1 MAGQYRGDG
10 YEWKAVT
17 LLSLG
22 FGLVGLDRFMILPMF
37 PVIMKDLHL
46 GYQELGHIAGVL
58 SIAWG
63 ISGFL
68 SGRLSDVIGRRRVV
82 VGAILA
88 FSLLVG
94 ISGLAGSLAA
104 LLVVRALMG
113 LADGAYTPPSIVAT
127 LEASDPRRH
136 GLNLGIQQAMLPL
149 FGLALAPIIVTQ
161 LLQVLDW
168 HWIFVLVTPPGLII
182 AFLLHRVL
190 RDPTAAEALAHTATH
205 DASAHKWTDVFAYR
219 NVWLNMVGQLCW
231 LTCLIVTSA
240 LLPSY
245 LTEYLHLD
253 FKSMG
258 FVLSG
263 IGFGACLGTVLMP
276 WVSDRVGR
284 KPVML
289 ISTAFAFASLVVFMM
304 IGSRPGL
311 LFMAL
316 FAAHFF
322 NFACLTLTVGP
333 LSAES
338 VPVKLMA
345 TATGVAVA
353 VGELFGGGVAP
364 VMAGYV
370 AERFGIQHILDLAVI
385 AMAVGFL
392 NSLLLTETAP
402 RRIKNLRPA
411 PTAQTV

>member
-1 MAGQYRGDG
+1 MSSSARPDG
-10 YEWKAVT
+10 YEWKAVA

-37 PVIMKDLHL
+37 PVVQKDLHL

-68 SGRLSDVIGRRRVV
+68 TGRLSDVIGRRKVV
-82 VGAILA
+82 VGAIVA

-94 ISGLAGSLAA
+94 ISGLAGSLAG

-149 FGLALAPIIVTQ
+149 FGLALAPLLVTQ

-168 HWIFVLVTPPGLII
+168 RWIFVLVTPPGLLV
-182 AFLLHRVL
+182 AFLLYHVL
-190 RDPTAAEALAHTATH
+190 RDPTAANAATHTATH
-205 DASAHKWTDVFAYR
+205 DTSAHRWTEVFASR
-219 NVWLNMVGQLCW
+219 NVRLNMVGQLCW

-245 LTEYLHLD
+245 LTDDLHLD
-253 FKSMG
+253 FASMG

-263 IGFGACLGTVLMP
+263 IGFGASLGTVLMP
-276 WVSDRVGR
+276 WISDRIGR

-289 ISTAFAFASLVVFMM
+289 ISTAAGFASLIAFASL
-304 IGSRPGL
+304 GAEPPL
-311 LFMAL
+311 LFATL

-338 VPVKLMA
+338 VPVRLMA
-345 TATGVAVA
+345 TATGVAIA
-353 VGELFGGGVAP
+353 VGEIFGGGIAP
-364 VMAGYV
+364 VLAGYV
-370 AERFGIQHILDLAVI
+370 AEHFGIRHILDLAI
-385 AMAVGFL
+385 AAMAVGFV
-392 NSLLLTETAP
+392 NSLFLIETAP
-402 RRIKNLRPA
+402 RRLA
-411 PTAQTV
+411 AVAATATRTA